1 VKAIGAPVQEW
12 IDEAVLP
19 VASPLGVAIADTVVR
34 GNQYG
39 QPRVPSKL
47 VDSAFSR
54 PRTFHVQRQSQQR
67 APICRSA
74 TYDPMEMSDIEHEF
88 VIENESLRGELARV
102 REVARRALEAAK
114 EAQDHATGSHDA
126 WLDEALAKLT
136 LQGA

>member
-1 VKAIGAPVQEW
+1 
-12 IDEAVLP
+12 
-19 VASPLGVAIADTVVR
+19 
-34 GNQYG
+34 
-39 QPRVPSKL
+39 
-47 VDSAFSR
+47 
-54 PRTFHVQRQSQQR
+54 
-67 APICRSA
+67 
-74 TYDPMEMSDIEHEF
+74 MEMSDIEHEF